1 MKKIIYISMFSF
13 GCYNLYNVI
22 KNKHY
27 PYKIIKK
34 IDNTY
39 LAINL
44 FNNEDKYFRFFY
56 KICEEYKIE
65 KTTTYPNTTEI
76 DNFIN
81 KVGITKY
88 QYNKLYPEI
97 LKMKNQNIIIY
108 FLNKLNKNY
117 NTEKE
122 YVIKDNKKLC
132 IIKIMFN
139 NDVNIK
145 LKYTDLIF
153 SFDDDVLYEIEF
165 HSLNK
170 IF

>member
-1 MKKIIYISMFSF
+1 
-13 GCYNLYNVI
+13 
-22 KNKHY
+22 
-27 PYKIIKK
+27 
-34 IDNTY
+34 
-39 LAINL
+39 
-44 FNNEDKYFRFFY
+44 
-56 KICEEYKIE
+56 
-65 KTTTYPNTTEI
+65 
-76 DNFIN
+76 
-81 KVGITKY
+81 
-88 QYNKLYPEI
+88 
-97 LKMKNQNIIIY
+97 MKNQNIIIY